1 MMYKGKLSYLEKLT
15 PKLGKTFFG
24 KEIDGSSP
32 PSVFVGREGY
42 PKVFVGPMVTQEKGD
57 TAIMDTPEQW
67 LGKFDALGIA
77 NFRMQLIRGM
87 KLVKIDDVGCSTVE
101 KMKEIAM
108 AKDSVDAETEFE
120 KNPRGYTFNV
130 DHQPFG
136 PSAPLKKIEFGNVYL
151 EHHMEKAYHDTD
163 LLSQQA
169 VTGLYDKGLLVSQ
182 IQKAFSVGAF
192 GLHTK
197 RKLVPTRWS
206 ITAVDDMLAKN
217 LLAEVKNYPLIDEYR
232 VYISHGL
239 NNKFVVILMPTPWK
253 YESMEAFFPQIIG
266 QRLEIYSDYE
276 MYEGRKDYAQ
286 IGGCYY
292 SAKLAVCEALEKER
306 KQSGCI
312 ILREAYEGYIP
323 LGVWNVREH
332 MRQAMASKYT
342 GFSSLRDALEFA
354 STKLVVPIN
363 GWIEKGHLIK
373 ECLAQRRLTEY

>member
-1 MMYKGKLSYLEKLT
+1 MYKGKLSYLEKLT
-15 PKLGKTFFG
+15 PKLGKISFA

-42 PKVFVGPMVTQEKGD
+42 PKIFVGPMVTQQKGD
-57 TAIMDTPEQW
+57 TAVMDTPEEW
-67 LGKFDALGIA
+67 LGHYDAMGIA
-77 NFRMQLIRGM
+77 SMRMQLVRGM
-87 KLVKIDDVGCSTVE
+87 KLVGIKDVGCSTIE

-108 AKDSVDAETEFE
+108 AKHSIDAEVEFD
-120 KNPRGYTFNV
+120 KRPVGFTFNE

-136 PSAPLKKIEFGNVYL
+136 PSATLAKMDFGNVRV
-151 EHHMEKAYHDTD
+151 EQHMEKAYNDTD
-163 LLSQQA
+163 LLSTNA
-169 VTGLYDKGLLVSQ
+169 VVNLYEKSLNVTQ

-192 GLHTK
+192 GVAK
-197 RKLVPTRWS
+197 NRRLVPTRWS
-206 ITAVDDMLAKN
+206 ITAVDDILGKN
-217 LLAEVKNYPLIDEYR
+217 LLSKVKNYPLIDQYR

-239 NNKFVVILMPTPWK
+239 NNKFIVILMPTPWK

-276 MYEGRKDYAQ
+276 QYDGRKDYAQ

-292 SAKLAVCEALEKER
+292 SAKLAVCEALEKEH
-306 KQSGCI
+306 KQAGCI

-332 MRQAMASKYT
+332 MRQAMASQYT
-342 GFSSLRDALEFA
+342 ELHSLRAALEFA
-354 STKLVVPIN
+354 STKLVVPIR

-373 ECLAQRRLTEY
+373 ECLAQKKLTEF